1 MPTRVVREEQGWVV
15 MQETE
20 FDWETE
26 EFGTAHRG
34 RPGAVLAD
42 GTEPKSLI
50 VDLGS
55 GTHMHETNDWRVY
68 DGHTLNAP
76 HATSLRGACSCGW
89 RGTTLHPID
98 WLQVAAEGP
107 DWYDTQGPHDDWK
120 QHITDVEHR
129 AVPVPEDVT
138 ALLGRLRERL
148 DDLADDAPLAA
159 LRVVAALEHT
169 TADVAEAATYTVRA
183 DQQPWEVIATGLGT
197 AVSEARTRLHGYAHR
212 Y

>member
-1 MPTRVVREEQGWVV
+1 
-15 MQETE
+15 MQKTE
-20 FDWETE
+20 FDWQSE
-26 EFGTAHRG
+26 EFGTAHQG

-55 GTHMHETNDWRVY
+55 GTHVHETSDWRVY

-76 HATSLRGACSCGW
+76 QAASLRGVCSCGW

-98 WLQVAAEGP
+98 WAQVAAEGP
-107 DWYDTQGPHDDWK
+107 DRYDTQGPHDDWK
-120 QHITDVEHR
+120 QHIADVEHR
-129 AVPVPEDVT
+129 AVPIPVDVT

-148 DDLADDAPLAA
+148 EDLADDAPLAA
-159 LRVVAALEHT
+159 LRAVAALEHAT
-169 TADVAEAATYTVRA
+169 AEAAETATYAARA
-183 DQQPWEVIATGLGT
+183 DDRPWDTIATALGT
-197 AVSEARTRLHGYAHR
+197 TESEARTRLHRYAHR